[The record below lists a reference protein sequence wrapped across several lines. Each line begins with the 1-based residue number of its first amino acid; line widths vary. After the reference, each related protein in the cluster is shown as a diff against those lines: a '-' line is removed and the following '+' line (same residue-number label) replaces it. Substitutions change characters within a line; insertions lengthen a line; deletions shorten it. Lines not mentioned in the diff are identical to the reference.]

1 MSQREAR
8 LNLEIAGEQRR
19 IAHASKRDSTAM
31 KTISLMGALFLPGT
45 YLASVFSMTF
55 FNFQSGW
62 SPLSPSHKYTIVHT
76 YTMYQI
82 GADPVISNW
91 LWVYFIITV
100 PLTIIIVGSWI
111 WYDRRKEARYADDDK
126 ELEGDIEQMEVSIM
140 KSLRRRTM
148 SKANTWNSTISPAP

>member
-55 FNFQSGW
+55 FNFQSGKLPSID
-62 SPLSPSHKYTIVHT
+62 SPILVLL
-76 YTMYQI
+76 M
-82 GADPVISNW
+82 DVN
-91 LWVYFIITV
+91 
-100 PLTIIIVGSWI
+100 
-111 WYDRRKEARYADDDK
+111 
-126 ELEGDIEQMEVSIM
+126 
-140 KSLRRRTM
+140 
-148 SKANTWNSTISPAP
+148 